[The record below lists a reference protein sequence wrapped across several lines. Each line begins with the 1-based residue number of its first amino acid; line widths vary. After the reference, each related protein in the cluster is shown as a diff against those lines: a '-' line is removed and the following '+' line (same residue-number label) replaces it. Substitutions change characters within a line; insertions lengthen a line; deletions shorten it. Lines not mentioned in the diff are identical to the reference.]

1 MSENIPI
8 QEIDP
13 YILRAQEA
21 FLGFKKLNIKERA
34 TFMHAVADEIEA
46 LGTELIA
53 AAQSETSLPEA
64 RLVGEKARTV
74 NQWRAYADA
83 LVNSNV
89 LPVQI
94 DTAIPERTPPK
105 PDIRKTYTGL
115 GVVVVFG
122 ASNFPFAFS
131 TAGGDTASAIAAG
144 CSVIFK
150 SHSGHPTTSAIMAG
164 AIERAVEKAGM
175 PRGLFAAIAT
185 DGATGGQYL
194 VKHPLVKAV
203 GFTGSLYGGRTLF
216 DLASQRP
223 EPIPVFAEMGSV
235 NPVFLL
241 PGRLAAAAEEV
252 ATQYAGSLTLGVGQF
267 CTNPGIL
274 VAPKNAELPRFLNT
288 LKTQIGQVAPA
299 QMLHQGIAASYHK
312 NKADLL
318 GQAGVDVLVAVD
330 EDNPET
336 HGNAT
341 VATVSAQA
349 FLANP
354 KLGDEVFGPFGLVV
368 TYENQAEAVAIA
380 NQLEGQLTATVLGD
394 PTELDQH
401 TALIEALTEKCGRL
415 LLNGFPTGVEV
426 CGAMQHG
433 GPYPASTD
441 SRFTSV
447 GPDAIKRFARP
458 ISYQNWPDGT
468 LPDELKN
475 GNPLGIWRTV
485 NGELTRG
492 SKDGRMEGEV
502 G

>member
-1 MSENIPI
+1 MSENTPI

-13 YILRAQEA
+13 YVLRAQEA
-21 FLGFKKLNIKERA
+21 FLAFKRLTVKERA
-34 TFMHAVADEIEA
+34 AFMHSVAEEIEA
-46 LGTELIA
+46 LGMELIST
-53 AAQSETSLPEA
+53 AQSETSLSEA
-64 RLVGEKARTV
+64 RLVSEKARTV
-74 NQWRAYADA
+74 NQWRSYANA

-94 DTAIPERTPPK
+94 DTAIPDRTPPK

-144 CSVIFK
+144 CPVIFK
-150 SHSGHPTTSAIMAG
+150 SHSGHPKTSAIMAD
-164 AIERAVEKAGM
+164 AIERAVKKAGL
-175 PRGLFAAIAT
+175 PNGLFAAIAT

-203 GFTGSLYGGRTLF
+203 GFTGSLYGGRALF

-252 ATQYAGSLTLGVGQF
+252 AKQYAGSLTLGVGQF
-267 CTNPGIL
+267 CTNPGIF
-274 VAPKNAELPRFLNT
+274 VAPLDTELPRFLDT
-288 LKTQIGQVAPA
+288 LKAEINTVAPA
-299 QMLHQGIAASYHK
+299 PMLHPGIAASYHK
-312 NKADLL
+312 NKAELL
-318 GQAGVDVLVAVD
+318 GQTGVNVLVSVG
-330 EDNPET
+330 EDAPET
-336 HGNAT
+336 HGSAT
-341 VATVSAQA
+341 VATVSAQT

-354 KLGDEVFGPFGLVV
+354 KLGEEVFGPFGLVV
-368 TYENQAEAVAIA
+368 TYESQAEAIAIA
-380 NQLEGQLTATVLGD
+380 NQLEGQLTATVLGE
-394 PTELDQH
+394 PTELNQH
-401 TALIEALTEKCGRL
+401 RELTAALAEKCGRL

-458 ISYQNWPDGT
+458 ISYQNWPDET

-485 NGELTRG
+485 NGELT
-492 SKDGRMEGEV
+492 KDAIRDR
-502 G
+502 

>member
-13 YILRAQEA
+13 YVQRAQEA
-21 FLGFKKLNIKERA
+21 FLNFRQLTIKQRA
-34 TFMHAVADEIEA
+34 AVMHAVADEIEA
-46 LGTELIA
+46 LGAELIS
-53 AAQSETSLPEA
+53 AAQSETNLPEA
-64 RLVGEKARTV
+64 RLTGEKARTV
-74 NQWRAYADA
+74 YQWRCYADA
-83 LVNSNV
+83 LVHSNV

-94 DTAIPERTPPK
+94 DTAIPDRTPPK
-105 PDIRKTYTGL
+105 PDIRKAYTGL

-144 CSVIFK
+144 CTVIFK
-150 SHSGHPTTSAIMAG
+150 AHSGHPKTSAIMAN
-164 AIERAVEKAGM
+164 AIERAVEKTGM
-175 PRGLFAAIAT
+175 PSGLFAAIAT

-241 PGRLAAAAEEV
+241 PERLATRAEEV

-267 CTNPGIL
+267 CTNPGVF
-274 VAPKNAELPRFLNT
+274 VAPNNAELPRFLDT
-288 LKTQIGQVAPA
+288 LKAQIEQVAPA
-299 QMLHQGIAASYHK
+299 AMLHPGIAASYHK
-312 NKADLL
+312 NKTDLL
-318 GQAGVDVLVAVD
+318 AQVGIDILVAVD
-330 EDNPET
+330 ETTPQT

-341 VATVSAQA
+341 VATVSAQD

-354 KLGDEVFGPFGLVV
+354 KLGEEVFGPFGLVV
-368 TYENQAEAVAIA
+368 TYDTPTEALAVA
-380 NQLEGQLTATVLGD
+380 NQLEGQLTATVLAE
-394 PTELDQH
+394 PAELEH
-401 TALIEALTEKCGRL
+401 HRELIAALADKSGRL
-415 LLNGFPTGVEV
+415 LFNGFPTGVEV
-426 CGAMQHG
+426 CGSMQHG
-433 GPYPASTD
+433 GPYPAATD

-458 ISYQNWPDGT
+458 ISYQNWPDEL

-475 GNPLGIWRTV
+475 SNPLGIWRTV
-485 NGELTRG
+485 NGELT
-492 SKDGRMEGEV
+492 KNTV

>member
-8 QEIDP
+8 QAIEP
-13 YILRAQEA
+13 YVLRAQEA
-21 FLGFKKLNIKERA
+21 FLSFKKLNLKERSA
-34 TFMHAVADEIEA
+34 FMHSVADEIEA
-46 LGTELIA
+46 LGTELITA
-53 AAQSETSLPEA
+53 ARSETSLPEA
-64 RLVGEKARTV
+64 RLVGEKARTA
-74 NQWRAYADA
+74 NQWRSYADA
-83 LVNSNV
+83 LINSNV
-89 LPVQI
+89 LPVQV

-105 PDIRKTYTGL
+105 PDIRKAYTGL

-144 CSVIFK
+144 CPVIFK
-150 SHSGHPTTSAIMAG
+150 SHSGHPKTSAIMAG
-164 AIERAVEKAGM
+164 AIERAITKAGM
-175 PRGLFAAIAT
+175 PNGLFAAIAT

-235 NPVFLL
+235 NPVFIL
-241 PGRLAAAAEEV
+241 PERLAAAAEEV
-252 ATQYAGSLTLGVGQF
+252 AAQYAASLTLGVGQF

-274 VAPKNAELPRFLNT
+274 IAPKNAALPRFLNT

-318 GQAGVDVLVAVD
+318 SQTGVEVLLAVG
-330 EDNPET
+330 EDSPET

-354 KLGDEVFGPFGLVV
+354 RLRDEVFGPFGLVV
-368 TYENQAEAVAIA
+368 TYESQGEAMAIA
-380 NQLEGQLTATVLGD
+380 NQLEGQLTATVLAE
-394 PTELDQH
+394 PAELHQHTELI
-401 TALIEALTEKCGRL
+401 TALTNKCGRL

-458 ISYQNWPDGT
+458 ISYQNWPDEM

-475 GNPLGIWRTV
+475 SNPLGIWRTV
-485 NGELTRG
+485 NAALTKEAIR
-492 SKDGRMEGEV
+492 
-502 G
+502 

>member
-8 QEIDP
+8 SEIEQ
-13 YILRAQEA
+13 YVLRAQEA
-21 FLGFKKLNIKERA
+21 FLAFKRLTFKERA
-34 TFMHAVADEIEA
+34 AFMHAVADEIEA
-46 LGTELIA
+46 LGVELIT

-74 NQWRAYADA
+74 NQWRSYADA

-94 DTAIPERTPPK
+94 DTAIPDRTPPK

-150 SHSGHPTTSAIMAG
+150 SHSGHPTTSTIMAG
-164 AIERAVEKAGM
+164 AIVRAVEKAGM
-175 PRGLFAAIAT
+175 PKGLFAAIAT

-203 GFTGSLYGGRTLF
+203 GFTGSLYGGRALF
-216 DLASQRP
+216 DIASQRP

-241 PGRLAAAAEEV
+241 PERLTVAAEDV
-252 ATQYAGSLTLGVGQF
+252 ATQYAASLTLGVGQF
-267 CTNPGIL
+267 CTNPGIF
-274 VAPKNAELPRFLNT
+274 VAPNNADLPRFLDG
-288 LKTQIGQVAPA
+288 LKAAIGQVAPA
-299 QMLHQGIAASYHK
+299 KMLHQGIAASYHK
-312 NKADLL
+312 NKAERL
-318 GQAGVDVLVAVD
+318 GQAGVEVLVVAD
-330 EDNPET
+330 EETPET
-336 HGNAT
+336 HGNAA
-341 VATVSAQA
+341 VATVSAQT

-354 KLGDEVFGPFGLVV
+354 NLGEEVFGPFGLVV

-380 NQLEGQLTATVLGD
+380 NQIEGQLTATVLAEH
-394 PTELDQH
+394 TELHQH
-401 TALIEALTEKCGRL
+401 RELIAALTEKCGRL

-433 GPYPASTD
+433 GPYPAATD

-458 ISYQNWPDGT
+458 VSYQNWPDEM

-475 GNPLGIWRTV
+475 SNPLGIWRTV
-485 NGELTRG
+485 NGELTQTQI
-492 SKDGRMEGEV
+492 D
-502 G
+502 

>member
-8 QEIDP
+8 QEIEP
-13 YILRAQEA
+13 YVLRAQAA
-21 FLGFKKLNIKERA
+21 FLSFRQFTIKQRA
-34 TFMHAVADEIEA
+34 AFMHAVADEIEA
-46 LGTELIA
+46 LDTALIA
-53 AAQSETSLPEA
+53 AAQSETSLPEG

-74 NQWRAYADA
+74 YQWRCYADA

-94 DTAIPERTPPK
+94 DTAIPDRTPPK
-105 PDIRKTYTGL
+105 PDIRKAYTGL
-115 GVVVVFG
+115 GVVVIFG

-150 SHSGHPTTSAIMAG
+150 SHSGHPKTSAIMAD

-175 PRGLFAAIAT
+175 PHGLFAAIAT

-223 EPIPVFAEMGSV
+223 DPIPVFAEMGSV

-241 PGRLAAAAEEV
+241 PGKLAAAAEEV

-267 CTNPGIL
+267 CTNPGIF
-274 VAPKNAELPRFLNT
+274 VAPDNNDLPRFLEA
-288 LKTQIGQVAPA
+288 LKVQIGQVAPA
-299 QMLHQGIAASYHK
+299 RMLHPGIAASYHQDK
-312 NKADLL
+312 GHLV

-330 EDNPET
+330 EDTPET
-336 HGNAT
+336 HGNAI
-341 VATVSAQA
+341 VATVSAQT
-349 FLANP
+349 FLTNP
-354 KLGDEVFGPFGLVV
+354 KLGEEVFGPFGLVV
-368 TYENQAEAVAIA
+368 TYADRAEAIAIA
-380 NQLEGQLTATVLGD
+380 QQLEGQLTATVLGE
-394 PTELDQH
+394 PAELAQH
-401 TALIEALTEKCGRL
+401 EALIAALADKCGRL
-415 LLNGFPTGVEV
+415 LFNGFPTGVEV

-458 ISYQNWPDGT
+458 ISYQNWPDGI
-468 LPDELKN
+468 LPDELKDS
-475 GNPLGIWRTV
+475 NPLGIWRTV
-485 NGELTRG
+485 NGTLT
-492 SKDGRMEGEV
+492 KDGIG
-502 G
+502 

>member
-8 QEIDP
+8 KEIDP
-13 YILRAQEA
+13 YISRAQEA
-21 FLGFKKLNIKERA
+21 FLSFKKLNIKERA
-34 TFMHAVADEIEA
+34 AFMHTVADEIEA
-46 LGTELIA
+46 LGAELIE

-74 NQWRAYADA
+74 NQWRSYADA

-94 DTAIPERTPPK
+94 DTAIPDRTPPK
-105 PDIRKTYTGL
+105 PDIRKTYMGL

-164 AIERAVEKAGM
+164 AIERAIEKAGM
-175 PRGLFAAIAT
+175 PDGLFAAIAT

-216 DLASQRP
+216 DIASQRP
-223 EPIPVFAEMGSV
+223 DPIPVFAEMGSV

-241 PGRLAAAAEEV
+241 PKRLRVAAEEV
-252 ATQYAGSLTLGVGQF
+252 ASQYAASLTLGVGQF
-267 CTNPGIL
+267 CTNPGIF
-274 VAPKNAELPRFLNT
+274 VAPNNADLPRFLDG
-288 LKTQIGQVAPA
+288 LKAAISQVAPA
-299 QMLHQGIAASYHK
+299 KMLHQGIAAAYHK
-312 NKADLL
+312 NKAERL
-318 GQAGVDVLVAVD
+318 GQTGVEVLIAAN
-330 EDNPET
+330 EETRET

-354 KLGDEVFGPFGLVV
+354 KLGEEVFGPFGLVV
-368 TYENQAEAVAIA
+368 VYESKAEAIAIA
-380 NQLEGQLTATVLGD
+380 NKLEGQLTATVLGD

-401 TALIEALTEKCGRL
+401 TALIEALAEKCGRL

-475 GNPLGIWRTV
+475 DNPLGIWRTV
-485 NGELTRG
+485 NGELT
-492 SKDGRMEGEV
+492 KDPV
-502 G
+502 GK

>member
-13 YILRAQEA
+13 YIIRAQEA
-21 FLGFKKLNIKERA
+21 FLRFKKLTLKERA
-34 TFMHAVADEIEA
+34 AFMYLVADEIES
-46 LGTELIA
+46 LGTELID
-53 AAQSETSLPEA
+53 AAQSETSLGEG
-64 RLVGEKARTV
+64 RLTGEKARTV
-74 NQWRAYADA
+74 NQWRIYADA
-83 LVNSNV
+83 LLNSNV

-94 DTAIPERTPPK
+94 DTAIPGRTPPR

-150 SHSGHPTTSAIMAG
+150 SHSGHPKTSAIMAS
-164 AIERAVEKAGM
+164 AIGRAAAKAGL
-175 PRGLFAAIAT
+175 PNGIFAAIAT

-203 GFTGSLYGGRTLF
+203 GFTGSLYGGRALF

-223 EPIPVFAEMGSV
+223 DPIPVFAEMGSV

-241 PGRLAAAAEEV
+241 PGRLAASAEEV

-267 CTNPGIL
+267 CTNPGIF
-274 VAPKNAELPRFLNT
+274 VAPNTSDLPRFLDT
-288 LKTQIGQVAPA
+288 LAAQISQIAPSR
-299 QMLHQGIAASYHK
+299 MLHPGIAASYHK

-318 GQAGVDVLVAVD
+318 GQAGVDVLVAVN
-330 EDNPET
+330 EDSPET

-341 VATVSAQA
+341 VATVSAQR

-354 KLGDEVFGPFGLVV
+354 KLGEEVFGPFGLVV
-368 TYENQAEAVAIA
+368 TYESPSEALAIA
-380 NQLEGQLTATVLGD
+380 NQLEGQLTTTVLAEPSELGQH
-394 PTELDQH
+394 TELV
-401 TALIEALTEKCGRL
+401 AALTEKCGRL

-458 ISYQNWPDGT
+458 ISYQNWPDEM

-475 GNPLGIWRTV
+475 ANPLGIWRTV
-485 NGELTRG
+485 NGELNKGELRG
-492 SKDGRMEGEV
+492 AV
-502 G
+502 